1 MVIPFPPGTI
11 QQSPDCCSVHKI
23 VTDEVC
29 QTNHQ
34 YKNMTDQETKNEKS
48 IFGIRLCFLSY
59 PIT

>member
-11 QQSPDCCSVHKI
+11 QQSLDCCSVYKK

-34 YKNMTDQETKNEKS
+34 YKNMTDHETKNEKS